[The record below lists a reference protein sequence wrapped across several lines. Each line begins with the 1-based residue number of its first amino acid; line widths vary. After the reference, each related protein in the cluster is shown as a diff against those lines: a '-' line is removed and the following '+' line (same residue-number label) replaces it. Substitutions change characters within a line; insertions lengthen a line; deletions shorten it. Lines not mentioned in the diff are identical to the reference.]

1 MDHEII
7 SISLETTMYIK
18 FRKHSLSLFT
28 PTLPK
33 EISIRLCMGKGMSHS
48 VDMNKYPYQLTDEEW
63 RAKLTAEEYSVLRKL
78 GTEAYG
84 KGEFCRYFPKGGHFC
99 CKGCEH
105 PLYSSSCKFKDA
117 GWDAYST
124 CYYGKDGQPHVGVR
138 DQGEVCCNSC
148 GSHLGHVFRSHESDS
163 GERQ

>member
-1 MDHEII
+1 
-7 SISLETTMYIK
+7 MYIK

-28 PTLPK
+28 PTQKNKTLTPKTK

-48 VDMNKYPYQLTDEEW
+48 VDMSKYPYQLTDEEW

-84 KGEFCRYFPKGGHFC
+84 KGQFCRYFPKGGHFC